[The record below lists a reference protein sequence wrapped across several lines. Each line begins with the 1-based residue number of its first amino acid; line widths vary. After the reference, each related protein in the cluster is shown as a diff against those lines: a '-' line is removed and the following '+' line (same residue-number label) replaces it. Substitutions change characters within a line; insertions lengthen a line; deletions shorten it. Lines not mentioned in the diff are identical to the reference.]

1 MCYFDCFEWCS
12 IYQIFRFKWDN
23 CGKIVPFIERP
34 TSRALSLSLVTIL
47 LVLTLANW
55 PRLIAQVFAW
65 LDKLHL
71 DNKLLCLGVIGEPRH
86 GCTRTTLEENYN
98 KYYTYFYCEGKI
110 EPLFR
115 VKDFTHTPLLSRY
128 APLNLVILELSLP
141 PKGKISFPP
150 HFLSP
155 SLSSSA
161 WLCFLVVEFA
171 KQNIR
176 YSSLKD
182 SCSLIYGWE
191 QKCI

>member
-47 LVLTLANW
+47 FVLTLANW

-115 VKDFTHTPLLSRY
+115 VKDCPFAKQVCT
-128 APLNLVILELSLP
+128 LELGDIRTQPST
-141 PKGKISFPP
+141 KGQN
-150 HFLSP
+150 FLSP
-155 SLSSSA
+155 SLPIPIS
-161 WLCFLVVEFA
+161 FL
-171 KQNIR
+171 
-176 YSSLKD
+176 
-182 SCSLIYGWE
+182 
-191 QKCI
+191 KCLALLFGSRIC